1 MRTSLLPIAAVA
13 SAFALTACG
22 QSNPSVVPPAQSQL
36 LQSRTARPDG
46 SSLRIFT
53 ANRNGGDVLAF
64 KVNANGNVA
73 PVVSIG
79 GSNTRLND
87 PDSLAIDASGR
98 IYTADDGATK
108 VRVFALA
115 PTATP
120 SRSEPSAGQNPT
132 SVTPR
137 GWRSTPPEIFG

>member
-1 MRTSLLPIAAVA
+1 MRTSLFLIPAVA
-13 SAFALTACG
+13 SAFALSACA

-64 KVNANGNVA
+64 KVNANGNAA

-79 GSNTRLND
+79 GPNSRLND

-108 VRVFALA
+108 VRVF
-115 PTATP
+115 
-120 SRSEPSAGQNPT
+120 EP
-132 SVTPR
+132 
-137 GWRSTPPEIFG
+137 